1 MTAERSVG
9 RPWTTHE
16 DELLARAVAEHGE
29 NDNWKRV
36 AECVPGRTNKACRKR
51 WLHSLSP
58 DVKKTAWTAEEDR
71 TLLELYDIHA
81 GKWAAIAK
89 HIPGRT
95 DDACSKRYR
104 EALDPMLKK
113 GEWTPQEDLQLM
125 EAYKELGGRWGQV
138 GQRLQRSGLG
148 CRNRWRLL
156 ERKRS
161 TTANRQDLPTTD
173 FNMSQQ
179 QQPIHLN
186 TYHTWDDM
194 QVAAASFQYGSS
206 SLSSAL
212 VALPPTTP
220 EPSLAHYEYSSTSTF
235 AGLPS
240 TSTSPATHS
249 IEFAMTNAAPTSV
262 YEDDARQYDQ
272 LHRQTPPHD
281 YYITP
286 ATHEDRRMSHC
297 QPSYPHQHPERIPPS
312 LQRSDLFYRQ
322 QLQQTNHSYSSRD
335 LTPQHTMI
343 VHQPRAQYYQDPHPD
358 QDSYPSPAR
367 PPTQHDVHYAQ
378 QQQQQH
384 ENLVNHSPRPSS
396 QPDPGSSADQSHPPP
411 SQAHPSLVHRSTPTL
426 LMASTTSPYPKP
438 STLLDAS
445 QINQEDPSTSSL
457 RPKQRTRTPATRKRP
472 DSQAPLRLSSDL
484 PATSDPSIKPYA
496 CGHESCWP
504 ANALTSHA
512 CYSTSRS
519 LSDHNKAAHPDDVGS
534 DRPYRCGLEGCGK
547 SWKSI
552 NGLQYHLQI
561 SKAHFQHA
569 ITSTYLTPYMEGLSV
584 PASVEA
590 STSGQTE
597 AKKKQYACPH
607 ENCPNRYKQLSGLRY
622 HLAHGHPADLPAQLD
637 LVPPALS
644 RKLEEKM
651 RMQGQAQGSDLS
663 AGPSASAH
671 QQRP

>member
-9 RPWTTHE
+9 RPWTAQE
-16 DELLARAVAEHGE
+16 DELLAQAVAEHGE

-71 TLLELYDIHA
+71 VLLEQYDVHA

-113 GEWTPQEDLQLM
+113 GEWTAEEDIQLM
-125 EAYKELGGRWGQV
+125 EAYNELGGRWGQV

-173 FNMSQQ
+173 FNMQQ
-179 QQPIHLN
+179 QQQIHLN
-186 TYHTWDDM
+186 SYPPWDDL
-194 QVAAASFQYGSS
+194 QVAPVQFQYASS

-212 VALPPTTP
+212 VALPSATP
-220 EPSLAHYEYSSTSTF
+220 ESVLTHYEYSSAPTSTF
-235 AGLPS
+235 TSLPS
-240 TSTSPATHS
+240 TSTSPAS
-249 IEFAMTNAAPTSV
+249 RPIDFVMTTTTPTSV

-272 LHRQTPPHD
+272 LHRHTPPRD

-286 ATHEDRRMSHC
+286 ATHEDRRMPHC
-297 QPSYPHQHPERIPPS
+297 QPPYPHQHPGRVHPS
-312 LQRSDLFYRQ
+312 LQRSDLFYQQ
-322 QLQQTNHSYSSRD
+322 QLQQTDHSYSSRD
-335 LTPQHTMI
+335 LSCQDTTIM
-343 VHQPRAQYYQDPHPD
+343 HQPRAQYYQDPHSN
-358 QDSYPSPAR
+358 QDSYPL
-367 PPTQHDVHYAQ
+367 PTPHDVHCAQ
-378 QQQQQH
+378 QQPS
-384 ENLVNHSPRPSS
+384 ETLISHSPRPSS
-396 QPDPGSSADQSHPPP
+396 QPDPLPLADQSYP
-411 SQAHPSLVHRSTPTL
+411 SASQPHSSLVHRSTPTL
-426 LMASTTSPYPKP
+426 SKP
-438 STLLDAS
+438 SATTPYSKPSAS
-445 QINQEDPSTSSL
+445 DTSQATQEEPDISSL
-457 RPKQRTRTPATRKRP
+457 RSKQRARPSAPRKRP
-472 DSQAPLRLSSDL
+472 DTQAQLRLSSDL

-496 CGHESCWP
+496 CGLESCWP
-504 ANALTSHA
+504 ADAPTSRA
-512 CYSTSRS
+512 CYSTSRG

-534 DRPYRCGLEGCGK
+534 DRPYRCGLDGCSK

-569 ITSTYLTPYMEGLSV
+569 ITSTYVTPYMEGLSV

-597 AKKKQYACPH
+597 TRRKQYACPH
-607 ENCPNRYKQLSGLRY
+607 DSCPNRYKQLSGLRY
-622 HLAHGHPADLPAQLD
+622 HLAHGHPAELPAQLD

-651 RMQGQAQGSDLS
+651 RVQGQAQSSSLVTRTPTSGH
-663 AGPSASAH
+663 P
-671 QQRP
+671 QQP

>member
-1 MTAERSVG
+1 MMAERSAG
-9 RPWTTHE
+9 RPWTAQE

-58 DVKKTAWTAEEDR
+58 DVKKTAWTPEEDR
-71 TLLELYDIHA
+71 MLLELYDVHA

-113 GEWTPQEDLQLM
+113 GEWTAEEDLQLM

-161 TTANRQDLPTTD
+161 TTANRQDFLTTD
-173 FNMSQQ
+173 FDMQQ
-179 QQPIHLN
+179 QQQQQIPLSP
-186 TYHTWDDM
+186 YQTWDEM
-194 QVAAASFQYGSS
+194 QVAAAQFQYTSS

-212 VALPPTTP
+212 VALPPAP
-220 EPSLAHYEYSSTSTF
+220 QEPSLTHYEYSSASTF
-235 AGLPS
+235 TSLPS
-240 TSTSPATHS
+240 TSTSP
-249 IEFAMTNAAPTSV
+249 V
-262 YEDDARQYDQ
+262 
-272 LHRQTPPHD
+272 
-281 YYITP
+281 
-286 ATHEDRRMSHC
+286 SH
-297 QPSYPHQHPERIPPS
+297 PI
-312 LQRSDLFYRQ
+312 DF
-322 QLQQTNHSYSSRD
+322 D
-335 LTPQHTMI
+335 TMI
-343 VHQPRAQYYQDPHPD
+343 VHQPRAQYYQDPHPN
-358 QDSYPSPAR
+358 QDSYPLPAR

-378 QQQQQH
+378 QQS
-384 ENLVNHSPRPSS
+384 EDLVNHSPRPSP
-396 QPDPGSSADQSHPPP
+396 QPDPGPPANQSYPP
-411 SQAHPSLVHRSTPTL
+411 SSQPHPSLVHRSTPTL
-426 LMASTTSPYPKP
+426 SKASTSSPYLKP
-438 STLLDAS
+438 SASSDAS
-445 QINQEDPSTSSL
+445 QAGQEEPNVSSL
-457 RPKQRTRTPATRKRP
+457 HSKQRARASAPRKRP
-472 DSQAPLRLSSDL
+472 DTQAPLRLSSDL

-496 CGHESCWP
+496 CGLESCWP
-504 ANALTSHA
+504 ANAPTSRA
-512 CYSTSRS
+512 CYSTSRG

-597 AKKKQYACPH
+597 TKKKQYACPH
-607 ENCPNRYKQLSGLRY
+607 ESCPNRYKQLSGLRY
-622 HLAHGHPADLPAQLD
+622 HLAHGHPSDLPAQLD

-651 RMQGQAQGSDLS
+651 RMQGQTQGSGVATRAPTL
-663 AGPSASAH
+663 GR
-671 QQRP
+671 QQQP

>member
-9 RPWTTHE
+9 RPWTAQE
-16 DELLARAVAEHGE
+16 DELLAQAVAEHGE

-71 TLLELYDIHA
+71 VLLEQYDVHA

-113 GEWTPQEDLQLM
+113 GEWTAEEDIQLM
-125 EAYKELGGRWGQV
+125 EAYNELGGRWGQV

-173 FNMSQQ
+173 FNMQQ
-179 QQPIHLN
+179 QQQIHLN
-186 TYHTWDDM
+186 SYPPWDDL
-194 QVAAASFQYGSS
+194 QVAPVQFQYASS

-212 VALPPTTP
+212 VALPSATP
-220 EPSLAHYEYSSTSTF
+220 ESVLTHYEYSSAPTSTF
-235 AGLPS
+235 TSLPS
-240 TSTSPATHS
+240 TSTSPAS
-249 IEFAMTNAAPTSV
+249 RPIDFVMTTTTPTSV

-272 LHRQTPPHD
+272 LHRHTPPRD

-286 ATHEDRRMSHC
+286 ATHEDRRMPHC
-297 QPSYPHQHPERIPPS
+297 QPPYPHQHPGRVHPS
-312 LQRSDLFYRQ
+312 LQRSDLFYQQ
-322 QLQQTNHSYSSRD
+322 QLQQTDHSYSSRD
-335 LTPQHTMI
+335 LSCQDTTIM
-343 VHQPRAQYYQDPHPD
+343 HQPRAQYYQDPHSN
-358 QDSYPSPAR
+358 QDSYPL
-367 PPTQHDVHYAQ
+367 PTPHDVHCAQ
-378 QQQQQH
+378 QQPSQT
-384 ENLVNHSPRPSS
+384 LISHSPRPSS
-396 QPDPGSSADQSHPPP
+396 QPDPLPLADQSYP
-411 SQAHPSLVHRSTPTL
+411 SASQPHSSLVHRSTPTL
-426 LMASTTSPYPKP
+426 SKP
-438 STLLDAS
+438 SATTPYSKPSAS
-445 QINQEDPSTSSL
+445 DTSQATQEEPDISSL
-457 RPKQRTRTPATRKRP
+457 RSKQRARPSAPRKRP
-472 DSQAPLRLSSDL
+472 DTQAQLRLSSDL
-484 PATSDPSIKPYA
+484 PATSDPSIKPR
-496 CGHESCWP
+496 
-504 ANALTSHA
+504 A
-512 CYSTSRS
+512 CYSTSRG

-534 DRPYRCGLEGCGK
+534 DRPYRCGLDGCSK

-569 ITSTYLTPYMEGLSV
+569 ITSTYVTPYMEGLSV

-597 AKKKQYACPH
+597 TRRKQYACPH
-607 ENCPNRYKQLSGLRY
+607 DSCPNRYKQLSGLRY
-622 HLAHGHPADLPAQLD
+622 HLAHGHPAELPAQLD

-651 RMQGQAQGSDLS
+651 RVQGQAQSSSLVTRTPTSGH
-663 AGPSASAH
+663 P
-671 QQRP
+671 QQP